1 MFSLSNIL
9 GLPQA
14 VLLTNIDKICPD
26 VDDDVTNTF
35 TSTAV
40 CEAVN
45 KAAEIT
51 GLSRDHVFPVK
62 NYESERTLKT
72 QMDILMMEA
81 LKQCLDFA
89 DEYMDE
95 QLHRVATEK
104 QKHLAKV

>member
-1 MFSLSNIL
+1 MFSLSYIL

-14 VLLTNIDKICPD
+14 VLLTNICKICPD
-26 VDDDVTNTF
+26 EDDDVTNTF

-72 QMDILMMEA
+72 PMDILLMEA